1 MKQLNINFKTTVI
14 IILNILLFIIIIYGL
29 FYKNKNKE
37 GFNPNDI
44 TKALNKV
51 GDITKTMDQIPKQ
64 LEDMGKKIE
73 ENTINVLT
81 KKLTSIFTQLGDMF
95 YQGLILPLFELFKA
109 IGQVFEQFGNILM
122 TIGNKI
128 GSLPGCIIIYAIQST
143 IDTIFF
149 IYRKLVPG
157 FIRSYLSIVYDYTLG
172 YVFGFIG
179 WLTGYTAAVKSC
191 YGFNVSD
198 EVKRINKGFSN
209 AGESFTK
216 NFGKLDFT
224 KIRI

>member
-1 MKQLNINFKTTVI
+1 MKQLNINFKATVI

-29 FYKNKNKE
+29 FYKNKSKE
-37 GFNPNDI
+37 GFNPGDI

-81 KKLTSIFTQLGDMF
+81 NKLKSIFTQLGDMF
-95 YQGLILPLFELFKA
+95 YQGLILPLFTLFKA
-109 IGQVFEQFGNILM
+109 IINVFEQFGNILIQ
-122 TIGNKI
+122 IGNKI

-143 IDTIFF
+143 IDTMFF
-149 IYRKLVPG
+149 IYRQLVPG
-157 FIRSYLSIVYDYTLG
+157 FIRSYLSIVYEYTLG

-179 WLTGYTAAVKSC
+179 WITGYTAAVKSC

-198 EVKRINKGFSN
+198 EVKRINKGFN
-209 AGESFTK
+209 DAGESFTK

>member
-1 MKQLNINFKTTVI
+1 
-14 IILNILLFIIIIYGL
+14 
-29 FYKNKNKE
+29 
-37 GFNPNDI
+37 
-44 TKALNKV
+44 
-51 GDITKTMDQIPKQ
+51 MDQIPKQ

-179 WLTGYTAAVKSC
+179 WITGYTAAYNSC
-191 YGFNVSD
+191 YGFNVED